1 MYKHFTP
8 TKLEQIPEDY
18 QPMVTKFNCPGSLIT
33 ATFFN
38 DFSEAFSFWSK
49 LKYQTFNRPVL

>member
-1 MYKHFTP
+1 MYKYFTP

-18 QPMVTKFNCPGSLIT
+18 QPMVTKFNCPGALII

-38 DFSEAFSFWSK
+38 
-49 LKYQTFNRPVL
+49 N

>member
-1 MYKHFTP
+1 MYKYFIP

-18 QPMVTKFNCPGSLIT
+18 QPMVAKINCHDALMI

-38 DFSEAFSFWSK
+38 DFSKTFSFW
-49 LKYQTFNRPVL
+49 